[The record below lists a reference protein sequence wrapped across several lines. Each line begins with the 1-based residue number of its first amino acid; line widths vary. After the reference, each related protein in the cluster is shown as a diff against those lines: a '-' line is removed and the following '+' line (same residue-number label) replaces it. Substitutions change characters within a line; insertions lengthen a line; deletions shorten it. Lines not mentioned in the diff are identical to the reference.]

1 MTAQQ
6 LKQARQKLGLSQ
18 SAFAELMLV
27 SARAVKYWE
36 SGERKPSK
44 LAVQRI
50 KDLAGES
57 WGD

>member
-1 MTAQQ
+1 MKPIEV
-6 LKQARQKLGLSQ
+6 LQARRKLGLSQ
-18 SAFAELMLV
+18 AAFAELMLV

-44 LAVQRI
+44 LAAQRI

>member
-1 MTAQQ
+1 MTPDKI
-6 LKQARQKLGLSQ
+6 LQARQKLGLPQ
-18 SAFAELMLV
+18 AAFAELMLV

-44 LAVQRI
+44 LAVQRM
-50 KDLAGES
+50 KDLTGES

>member
-1 MTAQQ
+1 MTKEQI
-6 LKQARQKLGLSQ
+6 LLARRNLGLSQ
-18 SAFAELMLV
+18 AEFAELILV
-27 SARAVKYWE
+27 SSRTVKYWE

-50 KDLAGES
+50 KGLAGES

>member
-1 MTAQQ
+1 MTKEQI
-6 LKQARQKLGLSQ
+6 LQARRELVLSQ
-18 SAFAELMLV
+18 AAFAELMLV

-44 LAVQRI
+44 LAVQRM
-50 KDLAGES
+50 KDLTGEL

>member
-1 MTAQQ
+1 MKPNQI
-6 LKQARQKLGLSQ
+6 LQARRKLGLSQ
-18 SAFAELMLV
+18 AAFAELMLV
-27 SARAVKYWE
+27 SARTVKYWE

>member
-1 MTAQQ
+1 MTQNKI
-6 LKQARQKLGLSQ
+6 LEARRKLGISQ
-18 SAFAELMLV
+18 AAFAELMLV
-27 SARAVKYWE
+27 SARTIKYWE

>member
-1 MTAQQ
+1 MTKEQV
-6 LKQARQKLGLSQ
+6 LQARRKLGLSQ
-18 SAFAELMLV
+18 AAFAELMLMSV
-27 SARAVKYWE
+27 RAIKYWE

-44 LAVQRI
+44 LAVQRM